1 MTGVQVFKWF
11 CKEQKIMP
19 LMRQI
24 YYAVRPT
31 DISWKAP
38 LTYISFD
45 EYIKTLI
52 ENYGFGDLLIRLEN
66 AYYFKIG
73 WDKYE
78 KFSRENNFVNLNRK
92 WYYFTNHNIFIN
104 EDSLKVGSEVEF
116 VRPLWNFGN
125 HINDDDYIKST
136 IIQVNPDSFSVRL
149 NSINEDS
156 YKNYS
161 TSISNLRYVNT
172 HEPLKINFYIKRKG
186 KKYYGI
192 NRE

>member
-92 WYYFTNHNIFIN
+92 WCYFTNHNILIN

-116 VRPLWNFGN
+116 VRPLWNIGN

-192 NRE
+192 TRE